1 MTSPASLKDKLSR
14 RVDNFRHQL
23 AYIDA
28 LPQLTV
34 LGLLCGIAAALII
47 VAFRLLIKVC
57 LLPLLESNEE
67 NFESLSTQWRF
78 ALPLIGSLVIGACL
92 LKLKKQHLAVSVSHV
107 LDRLHNHQG
116 VLPWRN
122 VLVQFFAGAAS
133 IVTGQS
139 VGREGPAVHLGAG
152 MASLL
157 GQWLKLPN
165 NSLRILVSCGV
176 AAAIAASF
184 NTPMAGVIFAM
195 EVVLMEYTITGFIP
209 VIIASVVGAGIT
221 QVVFDQHAGLITTGV
236 SMNSMLELP
245 FIVLGGII
253 MAVVAALFQRS
264 QLWFA
269 KFTKH
274 NILLRMAIIGAVT
287 GCVAMYVPQIM
298 GIGYDT
304 LNQAMLGQLSWQLL
318 LLIIAA
324 KLFCTTLSIGLGM
337 PGGLIGPTLMLGG
350 CVGAVIGIAGNAI
363 FPEQASQ
370 PTLYVLLGMATM
382 MAAVLNAP
390 LAALV
395 AILELTYN
403 PNMIFAGML
412 MIVFACLTA
421 QQVFKCN
428 GIFMAQLRL
437 AGTPVRSEPAQQ
449 VLSRVGVVSVMN
461 RQFRVSRAEVNTKEA
476 YELLDDQPLWIIIEQ
491 VDKPKILLRAA
502 DLATFLKQY
511 QPTDEEINSGTITI
525 NLLEIPA
532 QRFTLHGLHYR
543 ANLYEAHLALSANKG
558 EAICVEGVS
567 TPLRSSVMGILTKT
581 TIENYYSR

>member
-1 MTSPASLKDKLSR
+1 MSPQLKSKLAR
-14 RVDNFRHQL
+14 WVDNFRHQL

-28 LPQLTV
+28 LPQLTL
-34 LGLLCGIAAALII
+34 LGLACGIAAASII
-47 VAFRLLIKVC
+47 VAFRLLIEIS
-57 LLPLLESNEE
+57 LEPILFGDDES
-67 NFESLSTQWRF
+67 FESLSTLWRF
-78 ALPLIGSLVIGACL
+78 ALPVLGSVLIGVCL
-92 LKLKKQHLAVSVSHV
+92 FKLRKNHIAVSVSHV

-122 VLVQFFAGAAS
+122 VVVQFFAGAAS
-133 IVTGQS
+133 IISGQS

-157 GQWLKLPN
+157 GQWLKLPH
-165 NSLRILVSCGV
+165 NSLRILVGCGV

-195 EVVLMEYTITGFIP
+195 EVVLMEYTISGFIP

-221 QVVFDQHAGLITTGV
+221 QVVFGEHTGFTV
-236 SMNSMLELP
+236 SAASMKSLWELP
-245 FIVLGGII
+245 FIVFGGILI
-253 MAVVAALFQRS
+253 AAVAALFYRLQF
-264 QLWFA
+264 LFA
-269 KFTKH
+269 KFISI
-274 NILLRMAIIGAVT
+274 NFVWRMLIAGTVT
-287 GCVAMYVPQIM
+287 GCVAIYVPQIM
-298 GIGYDT
+298 GVGYDT
-304 LNQAMLGQLSWQLL
+304 VSQAMAGQLNLQILF
-318 LLIIAA
+318 LIIAA

-337 PGGLIGPTLMLGG
+337 PGGLIGPTLVLGA
-350 CVGAVIGIAGNAI
+350 CVGGVLGIIGNFL
-363 FPEQASQ
+363 FPEQAS
-370 PTLYVLLGMATM
+370 PPGFYVILGMAAM

-428 GIFMAQLRL
+428 GIFQAQLRL
-437 AGTPVRSEPAQQ
+437 AGTPIKAEPAQQ
-449 VLSRVGVVSVMN
+449 ILSRVGVASVMN
-461 RQFRVSRAEVNTKEA
+461 RNFVVSAARISAKRA
-476 YELLDDQPLWIIIEQ
+476 YDLLDNQPRWIVIEEA
-491 VDKPKILLRAA
+491 DKEKLLLRAA

-511 QPTDEEINSGTITI
+511 EPSDREVEQGEMLID
-525 NLLEIPA
+525 LLEIPA
-532 QRFTLHGLHYR
+532 QRYTLQGLHHR
-543 ANLYEAHLALSANKG
+543 ASLYEAHLALNTNKA

-567 TPLRSSVMGILTKT
+567 SPLVSPVLGILTKG